1 MSNKRPNQNKRDK
14 KPALS
19 SSNDA
24 KNSRTK
30 SGAAAQDDK
39 KPAQNNSR
47 NTTASANTRAASSD
61 SQNTSPPRLSSTS
74 QSGGSSDGSGQ
85 NKSWLAPLALLF
97 GLIGTGFSTYLYTQ
111 LKSFKEAATSQ
122 LADQAAQ
129 TKSDVAT
136 VQTSLEQKTEELS
149 STLTASIDEKTNT
162 LSAALEEKTNSL
174 STALEEKTNSLSTA
188 LEEKTSSLN
197 TALEEKSADL
207 SSSIDEKVAAL
218 SSSVESSLE
227 QTSASVNDNLQK
239 TTEQMQTNADESKT
253 EIATS
258 TAAAVQELT
267 SKTELEINNI
277 STSFN
282 TGMSLL
288 RERNTEKFDQI
299 NKQISD
305 LDTSV
310 KTTNELAMRGQR
322 DWVLA
327 EVNYLLRTGVHRVKL
342 AGDVK
347 AGVMALE
354 SASDR
359 LHTLGDI
366 NYLPVR
372 EQIAEEV
379 AALRRVGPPDIEGL
393 IFKLQHMS
401 KRADTLPLPPSDA
414 EKTRQALAENPASA
428 GAAIGESLLNR
439 FKGSFKIVPSDGT
452 AEPTQRTR
460 KIKPTKEQ
468 LTASDSLRLHLQAA
482 RLSALRHDSGNF
494 TDHMDNA
501 IKYSTEIFDQ
511 SDDQVKTFISDLE
524 AIRETN
530 IVPKIPA
537 LGSSLALFTKV
548 DSKRG
553 NN

>member
-19 SSNDA
+19 SSNEQN
-24 KNSRTK
+24 KNKPANKTGPATS
-30 SGAAAQDDK
+30 AAAQQK
-39 KPAQNNSR
+39 KPPAQGSTAEPKKV
-47 NTTASANTRAASSD
+47 TTPAQRQSEKSVSSN
-61 SQNTSPPRLSSTS
+61 QTQTAGPKLSSS
-74 QSGGSSDGSGQ
+74 SNSGSNGGSEQ
-85 NKSWLAPLALLF
+85 KRSWLAPIALLF
-97 GLIGTGFSTYLYTQ
+97 GLLGTGFSAYIYSQ
-111 LKSFKEAATSQ
+111 LNSFKEAATSQ
-122 LADQAAQ
+122 LADQATQ
-129 TKSDVAT
+129 TKTDVAT
-136 VQTSLEQKTEELS
+136 VQTNLDQKAEELS
-149 STLTASIDEKTNT
+149 SSFTAAIDEKSNAITAALTEKSDT
-162 LSAALEEKTNSL
+162 LSAALEQTNTSFKDEL
-174 STALEEKTNSLSTA
+174 QNTTLALENNA
-188 LEEKTSSLN
+188 QQN
-197 TALEEKSADL
+197 TA
-207 SSSIDEKVAAL
+207 
-218 SSSVESSLE
+218 
-227 QTSASVNDNLQK
+227 
-239 TTEQMQTNADESKT
+239 
-253 EIATS
+253 EIATT
-258 TAAAVQELT
+258 TASAVQELT
-267 SKTELEINNI
+267 SKTELEINNV

-282 TGMSLL
+282 TGIAML
-288 RERNTEKFDQI
+288 RESSDKKFSQLDQ
-299 NKQISD
+299 QLSD

-401 KRADTLPLPPSDA
+401 KRADTLPLPPSDL
-414 EKTRQALAENPASA
+414 EKTKQALAEDPADA
-428 GAAIGESLLNR
+428 TAAIGQSLLNK
-439 FKGSFKIVPSDGT
+439 FKGSFKIVPSEG
-452 AEPTQRTR
+452 AVESAKRGP

-482 RLSALRHDSGNF
+482 RLSALRHDAGNF

-501 IKYSTEIFDQ
+501 VAYASEIFDQ
-511 SDDQVKTFISDLE
+511 SDDRVKTFLGDLE

-537 LGSSLALFTKV
+537 LGTSLALFTKV

-553 NN
+553 SN